1 TAKDPF
7 HRYNSV
13 HEMEDALVQSLDPS
27 FANVAKYTPPFEAGE
42 ETKAIPVITDDQL
55 KDASADETL
64 VHHAG
69 ETKKVE
75 EKPVNVEEKDAK
87 PKKKKRF
94 RKTKITKLI
103 LALIIISVI
112 SIVLFTIQ
120 KEVEISDKSE

>member
-1 TAKDPF
+1 TSLFFFSSRRRHTRSKRDWSSDVCSSDLTAKDPF

-27 FANVAKYTPPFEAGE
+27 LANVAKYTPPFEAGE

-75 EKPVNVEEKDAK
+75 EKPTKVEEN
-87 PKKKKRF
+87 
-94 RKTKITKLI
+94 
-103 LALIIISVI
+103 
-112 SIVLFTIQ
+112 
-120 KEVEISDKSE
+120 